1 MERKE
6 KAMQKNLQEELLQAM
21 RIVAKAE
28 VDKVNFDKTIICTI
42 KDNSNAEN
50 GEYYVT
56 DGSSS
61 FYAYTEVT
69 TYTVGT
75 QVYVMIPEGNYDN
88 RKLIMGKYLSS
99 DDEPYNYVSP
109 SSLFIEKT
117 INLITDGETERAL
130 LTNYQGTEF
139 PPVSQKEINNDPA
152 SSSIS
157 ISNQTI
163 DVGSL
168 KGYDYDC
175 ALLRADFKS
184 LIRLGNPDMQ
194 PGSIT
199 GRYGL
204 RLHIDLLDNDG
215 NLGTIVAYLDTE
227 HNMNGNPYD
236 FETFYTQEM
245 LVPIEEK
252 YFSNGGLD
260 IQAMSVEFFQAGA
273 DSTFT
278 YQTLEGSK
286 LVPWYLQIDP
296 NEDKELLP
304 PNLFVKNIVLKL
316 GYQQEKENKDKV
328 TIRPQPVNGGYG
340 TEGQNPKALSY
351 YSYLTD
357 AEIQRL
363 KNKGV
368 IDSFIE
374 LYQDKFIREYN
385 EKIIEIDNSRTYID
399 LVVRGIISEND
410 VTYKLYQYVDPNT
423 VEYPVSDEYAGDN
436 WKEVDWNNDGTYRF
450 DPDIGAKEQKFKTIA
465 FYDDPLGTEEV
476 LGPNGEIITPNT
488 KHMRVSSAELV
499 FTLVGVPQTPD
510 TEYLT
515 IDCSNNGI
523 FKIYNLKGHLINSF
537 SQNVKRFLYAH
548 KENSDATL
556 TSITWRIPYVDTMI
570 DPISSDEFLGTS
582 GEDGTKHFERK
593 PDEGVYEYTIFN
605 PKSTEFYFRI
615 KDYLNPKAV
624 NNTIV
629 CWAKFNNS
637 SQIEVAEKTIEFCTI
652 EQHGTEYKIAAN
664 FFDGLNAL
672 TFGREQR
679 VRVRVLDADNIDITP
694 NLIEQGFKFNLE
706 WYSKPPQSAIEYSD
720 LNYGNGT
727 EYQGIYSF
735 LLGAAEDVPGGRITE
750 DGQAYRVIEHDQM
763 IRIIENLN
771 SSSGESS
778 NVRGTRSAPVLR
790 AGSGSSPAMDYVSY
804 RITNDGNMRS
814 TDEGDIRVTNTSIMD
829 VPDLDQYYGSHIIK
843 ISIFNYNGQT
853 ITGLFAVPF
862 AISDVYSTY
871 VGPTEILYDSAGANP
886 AYYKSHPQ
894 LYYIDQATGEEEENT
909 GIRWRL
915 YSMSDNINSQFP
927 EYELTSPDYLLQVPP
942 MFVSGRKCINMVAE
956 APDGTQLWVQ
966 PIPISRDDWDNPVLN
981 NWYDWTIQ
989 SISAGAAQRMANGS
1003 ISGVFLGRIPDEA
1016 RYSEYTAQQRALV
1029 EEINEVQNQ
1038 YEDARIYYNYLIEN
1052 GASQEEK
1059 AAQKAV
1065 VDALEAELADLNE
1078 DLAEINTLI
1087 DRCRFIIGLYGMYN
1101 GETFFKLTEEG
1112 RLTLGMED
1120 EIQFSYNSGLI
1131 QSKNH
1136 SSIVLNLFE
1145 NSFSLSSNGL
1155 SINPSASDGVVI
1167 RTNGMELYNNGLINA
1182 NQLTVH
1188 QMSVNTSGEIT
1199 APKLTIDGTGEN
1211 VKIVTPKIEITT
1223 AANAYAINAERI
1235 DVTSAAGHSGSGIL
1249 RAVELQA
1256 TKLSFDTTLQTT
1268 DKVIELGANHD
1279 FYIQHDGTAKLGHI
1293 DADSITS
1300 GAITCISNTIAI
1312 KQSSSSAT
1320 TVFNVN
1326 PVGIVSA
1333 TQLTLTDMQSGP
1345 PAQVTINGVT
1355 MNVIQIKAADP
1366 TTHTTQTYYVIGAV
1380 VPTPEPEEIEVE
1392 EDPIVFN
1399 P

>member
-1 MERKE
+1 
-6 KAMQKNLQEELLQAM
+6 MQKNLQEELLQAM

-61 FYAYTEVT
+61 FYAYTEIT

-75 QVYVMIPEGNYDN
+75 QVYVMIPEGNYEN
-88 RKLIMGKYLSS
+88 RKLIMGKYLGY
-99 DDEPYNYVSP
+99 DNEPYNYVSP
-109 SSLFIEKT
+109 SSLFVEKT
-117 INLITDGETERAL
+117 INLITDGEAERAL
-130 LTNYQGTEF
+130 LTNYQGTHF
-139 PPVSQKEINNDPA
+139 PKEAEEEINETPM
-152 SSSIS
+152 SSLIS

-175 ALLRADFKS
+175 VLLRADFKS
-184 LIRLGNPDMQ
+184 LIRKGNTDIQ
-194 PGSIT
+194 PGSID

-204 RLHIDLLDNDG
+204 RLRIELLDKDG
-215 NLGTIVAYLDTE
+215 NLGVITGYLDTD

-245 LVPIEEK
+245 LIPIDEK
-252 YFSNGGLD
+252 YFSNGGLN
-260 IQAMSVEFFQAGA
+260 IQTMSLEFFQG
-273 DSTFT
+273 DNNSEEIDIRPFT
-278 YQTLEGSK
+278 YQMTDGVHT
-286 LVPWYLQIDP
+286 VPWYLGIGEEKSLLDP
-296 NEDKELLP
+296 NLY
-304 PNLFVKNIVLKL
+304 VKNIVLKL

-340 TEGQNPKALSY
+340 TEGQNPKALNY

-357 AEIQRL
+357 IEIQRL
-363 KNKGV
+363 KNKGI

-374 LYQDKFIREYN
+374 LYQNQFIKEYN
-385 EKIIEIDNSRTYID
+385 EKIIEIDSSRTYID
-399 LVVRGIISEND
+399 LVVRGIITESD
-410 VTYKLYQYVDPNT
+410 VTYRLYQYVDPNT

-436 WKEVDWNNDGTYRF
+436 WQEVDWNNDGTYKF

-499 FTLVGVPQTPD
+499 FTLIGVPQTPE

-556 TSITWRIPYVDTMI
+556 TSITWRIPYENTMI
-570 DPISSDEFLGTS
+570 DPIGSAEFLGTQ

-694 NLIEQGFKFNLE
+694 DLIKQGFKFNLE

-720 LNYGNGT
+720 LNFGNET
-727 EYQGIYSF
+727 DYNGIFSF
-735 LLGAAEDVPGGRITE
+735 LLGASGDVPGGRITE
-750 DGQAYRVIEHDQM
+750 DGQAYRVIEHDQI

-771 SSSGESS
+771 SSS
-778 NVRGTRSAPVLR
+778 NAVRTRSLR
-790 AGSGSSPAMDYVSY
+790 AGSSNSPAMDYVSY

-814 TDEGDIRVTNTSIMD
+814 TDEGDIRVTDTSIAD
-829 VPDLDQYYGSHIIK
+829 IPDLDQYYGSHIIK

-894 LYYIDQATGEEEENT
+894 LYYIDQTTGEEKENT

-915 YSMSDNINSQFP
+915 YSLSDNITSQFP

-1029 EEINEVQNQ
+1029 EEINDVQNQ
-1038 YEDARIYYNYLIEN
+1038 YEDARIYYNYLIES
-1052 GASQEEK
+1052 GASQEDK
-1059 AAQKAV
+1059 AAQKAI
-1065 VDALEAELADLNE
+1065 VDALEEELADLNE

-1136 SSIVLNLFE
+1136 DSIVLNLFE
-1145 NSFSLSSNGL
+1145 NSFSFSSNGL
-1155 SINPSASDGVVI
+1155 TINPSASDGVVI

-1182 NQLTVH
+1182 NRLTVH
-1188 QMSVNTSGEIT
+1188 QMEVNTSGEIT

-1211 VKIVTPKIEITT
+1211 IKIVTPKIEITNI
-1223 AANAYAINAERI
+1223 ANAYAINAERI

-1249 RAVELQA
+1249 RAAELQA
-1256 TKLSFDTTLQTT
+1256 TKLSFDTTLQAT
-1268 DKVIELGANHD
+1268 DKVIEIGATHN
-1279 FYIQHDGTAKLGHI
+1279 FYIQHDGTTNLGQVTATSLS
-1293 DADSITS
+1293 ADTISGTQITLADIQNGLS
-1300 GAITCISNTIAI
+1300 
-1312 KQSSSSAT
+1312 
-1320 TVFNVN
+1320 
-1326 PVGIVSA
+1326 
-1333 TQLTLTDMQSGP
+1333 
-1345 PAQVTINGVT
+1345 AQVTINGVT
-1355 MNVIQIKAADP
+1355 MNVIQIEAADP
-1366 TTHTTQTYYVIGAV
+1366 TTHTTQVYYVIGAA
-1380 VPTPEPEEIEVE
+1380 VPTSDLEETSEVS
-1392 EDPIVFN
+1392 N